1 MQNQDKRFGAAEG
14 LQDTDIRSAATV
26 EGKYCSVEKPDL
38 DIDLH
43 AVAANLVERLQVSED
58 SLPSHPGAAGV
69 KAHRG
74 K

>member
-14 LQDTDIRSAATV
+14 LQDTDIRSAAAV

-43 AVAANLVERLQVSED
+43 AVAANLVERL
-58 SLPSHPGAAGV
+58 
-69 KAHRG
+69 
-74 K
+74 